1 MTPMAPDKLQQ
12 LLEILDEQCEDYQS
26 MYREGVAQ
34 RDCLRDDDLR
44 GLNASTGRMRAL
56 MDSVRARHT
65 RLPVELIRLEREQP
79 EVAERTEC
87 LRHTIQSV
95 LDLRDQS
102 ERAAR
107 GLLGETR
114 RQVRQVRT
122 GRRASRGYGRPPAA
136 QESRFVDNLR

>member
-44 GLNASTGRMRAL
+44 GLKAL

-114 RQVRQVRT
+114 RQLRQVRT